1 MTPRKSTGKG
11 NSMGL
16 MQDNLL
22 DNARRMT
29 ALAEDAEFG
38 EAFERAAALM
48 ISSLHQG
55 GTLIACGNG
64 GSMTN
69 AQHFAEELTGRFRG
83 SRPPLRAIAISD
95 PSHITCVANDYGY
108 EFVFSK
114 FVEAFARPGDVL
126 LALSTSG
133 KSPNVLRAAEAMK
146 AAGGNV
152 VGSSGTMDTP
162 LAAIADVSL
171 ALGASRWADRIQES
185 ELVVIH
191 SLMQAIEDGFGYSA
205 E

>member
-1 MTPRKSTGKG
+1 
-11 NSMGL
+11 MGVL
-16 MQDNLL
+16 QENLRE
-22 DNARRMT
+22 NARRMS
-29 ALAEDAEFG
+29 ALADDAAFG
-38 EAFERAAALM
+38 IAFDRAAEIM
-48 ISSLHQG
+48 VSSLRTG
-55 GTLIACGNG
+55 GTLLACGNG

-83 SRPPLRAIAISD
+83 NRPPLRAMAISD
-95 PSHITCVANDYGY
+95 PSHLTCVANDYGY

-146 AAGGNV
+146 SAGGLV
-152 VGSSGTMDTP
+152 VASSAT
-162 LAAIADVSL
+162 AASPIGGLADVVIE
-171 ALGASRWADRIQES
+171 LGGSRWADRVQES

-191 SLMQAIEDGFGYSA
+191 SLMQAIEDAFGYSA

>member
-1 MTPRKSTGKG
+1 
-11 NSMGL
+11 MGII
-16 MQDNLL
+16 QDNLIE
-22 DNARRMT
+22 NAERMT
-29 ALAEDAEFG
+29 RLAADAVFG
-38 EAFERAAALM
+38 AAFERAGELLV
-48 ISSLHQG
+48 SSLKAG
-55 GTLIACGNG
+55 GTAFACGNG

-83 SRPPLRAIAISD
+83 NRPPLRAVAISD

-114 FVEAFARPGDVL
+114 FIEAFARPGDVL

-146 AAGGNV
+146 LAGGHV
-152 VGSSGTMDTP
+152 IGSSATSDSP
-162 LAAIADVSL
+162 LGALADVSI
-171 ALGASRWADRIQES
+171 ALGSSRWADRVQES

-191 SLMQAIEDGFGYSA
+191 SLMQAIENGYGYSA
-205 E
+205 D

>member
-1 MTPRKSTGKG
+1 
-11 NSMGL
+11 MGII
-16 MQDNLL
+16 QTNLL

-29 ALAEDAEFG
+29 ALAEDAAFG
-38 EAFERAAALM
+38 ETFDRAAALM
-48 ISSLHQG
+48 VAALQRG
-55 GTLIACGNG
+55 GTLFACGNG

-83 SRPPLRAIAISD
+83 NRPALRAVAISD

-108 EFVFSK
+108 EFVFSR
-114 FVEAFARPGDVL
+114 FIEAFAKPGDVL

-133 KSPNVLRAAEAMK
+133 KSPNVLRAAQAMK
-146 AAGGNV
+146 AAGGEV
-152 VGSSGTMDTP
+152 VASSGTVETA
-162 LAAIADVSL
+162 LAEIADVSFS
-171 ALGASRWADRIQES
+171 LGANRWADRIQES

-191 SLMQAIEDGFGYSA
+191 SLMQAIEDGLGYSS